1 MVVEL
6 EGEMLMVSSVVRG
19 LGDGVVISL
28 IMDVSVLFITL
39 MSWLVVALGVLV
51 VVGIADGESDLMAV
65 VVAMGGEFFGK

>member
-6 EGEMLMVSSVVRG
+6 EGEILMVSSVVRG

-28 IMDVSVLFITL
+28 IMEVFVLFITL

>member
-6 EGEMLMVSSVVRG
+6 EGEILMVSSVVRG
-19 LGDGVVISL
+19 LGDGVVVSL
-28 IMDVSVLFITL
+28 IMEVSVLFITL
-39 MSWLVVALGVLV
+39 MSWLVVALV

>member
-6 EGEMLMVSSVVRG
+6 EGEILMVSSVVRG

>member
-6 EGEMLMVSSVVRG
+6 EGELLMVSSVVRR
-19 LGDGVVISL
+19 LGDGVVVSL
-28 IMDVSVLFITL
+28 IMEVSVLFITL

>member
-6 EGEMLMVSSVVRG
+6 EGEILMVSSVVRG
-19 LGDGVVISL
+19 LGDGVVVSL
-28 IMDVSVLFITL
+28 IMEVFVLFITL

>member
-6 EGEMLMVSSVVRG
+6 EGEILMVSSVVRG
-19 LGDGVVISL
+19 LGDGVVVSL
-28 IMDVSVLFITL
+28 IMEVSVLFITL

>member
-6 EGEMLMVSSVVRG
+6 EGEILMVSSVVRG
-19 LGDGVVISL
+19 LGDGVVVSL
-28 IMDVSVLFITL
+28 IMEVFVLFITL
-39 MSWLVVALGVLV
+39 MSWLVVALV